1 MTDISPIMIGSPDHG
16 IYKRQLRPLSIFDR
30 SLIVPA
36 IWASFRKLDPR
47 TLVKNPVMFCV
58 EIVSVLTTIFF
69 LRDLIV
75 GAGTVVG
82 TNALFSGQI
91 TVWLWFTV
99 LFANFAEAVAEGR
112 GKAQADALR
121 RTRTETKAKRLQAA
135 NSRNFDLVDAVVLKP
150 GDLVLVE
157 IGDLIPSDG
166 EGIERVASVDE
177 SAITGESAPVIRESG
192 GDRSAVTG
200 GPRVL
205 SDEIKIRITSNPG
218 G

>member
-1 MTDISPIMIGSPDHG
+1 MTDISPTFGTPPTELIRRHV
-16 IYKRQLRPLSIFDR
+16 RPLAILDP

-58 EIVSVLTTIFF
+58 EIVSVLTTFFF
-69 LRDLIV
+69 LRDLIA

-121 RTRTETKAKRLQAA
+121 RTRTEIRAKRIQ
-135 NSRNFDLVDAVVLKP
+135 
-150 GDLVLVE
+150 
-157 IGDLIPSDG
+157 
-166 EGIERVASVDE
+166 
-177 SAITGESAPVIRESG
+177 
-192 GDRSAVTG
+192 
-200 GPRVL
+200 
-205 SDEIKIRITSNPG
+205 NPQS
-218 G
+218 